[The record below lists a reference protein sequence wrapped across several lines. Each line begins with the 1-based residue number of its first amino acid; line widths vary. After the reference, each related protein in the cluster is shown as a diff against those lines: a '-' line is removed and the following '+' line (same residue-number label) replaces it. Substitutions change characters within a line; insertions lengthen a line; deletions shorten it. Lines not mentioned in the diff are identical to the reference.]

1 MKRCELVSEK
11 VSRRDFL
18 MESTKAMAVLS
29 VSPLKIDASPSF
41 DLVLRNGTIIDGTG
55 SPGAIA
61 DIGISGDR
69 IAAIGSIAAEQAR
82 RAVDVRGLHVAPGFI
97 DIHSHSDGSILA
109 YPGAESRVYQGVTT
123 ELTGNCGSSAA
134 PISGLRAAEARNTWL
149 ADEGIKADWDDVA
162 SYLETLDR
170 SKTAINQA
178 LLLGQGTLRE
188 SAIGMVDRVLS
199 TDEMKQILH
208 STEEGMDQGAYGLST
223 GLEYTPG
230 TYTPIEEIVE
240 MSRIVA
246 RYGGLYASHTRN
258 EVDRHL
264 EAVHEAIEIGKRA
277 GVRVEVSHLKVC
289 GSRNWHMQ
297 RSSIALIEAARASGV
312 DVLADA
318 YPYTAYSTG
327 LDLFLPA
334 WAREG
339 GSPAIVE
346 RLRDAKLRAQMRM
359 EAESYILKLEPGGY
373 DLIVISDL
381 RSERNRALVGKNM
394 IEIAGIW
401 KIEPAEALMRLLEEE
416 ETGVSYIGHAMSPEN
431 VEMVLTSPL
440 VMIGSDGSTMAP
452 TGRAAQTR
460 PHPRSYG
467 CYPRVLTLYCRERR
481 LFDLPTAIRKMT
493 SMPADQIGLA
503 DRGRI
508 AAGKKADLVI
518 FSAEGVRDGA
528 TFDDPHRYPTG
539 IPHVLV
545 NGVFVIENGVH
556 TGARPGHVLRRG

>member
-1 MKRCELVSEK
+1 MPDKE
-11 VSRRDFL
+11 SRREFL
-18 MESTKAMAVLS
+18 VESAKAMAALFL
-29 VSPLKIDASPSF
+29 SPLKIDAAPSF
-41 DLVLRNGTIIDGTG
+41 DLVLRNGTIVDGTG

-69 IAAIGSIAAEQAR
+69 IAAIGSIAPERAK

-97 DIHSHSDGSILA
+97 DIHSHSDGVILA
-109 YPGAESRVYQGVTT
+109 YPDAESRVYQGVTT

-134 PISGLRAAEARNTWL
+134 PIGGLQAAEARKSWL
-149 ADEGIKADWDDVA
+149 DDEGIKADWDNVA
-162 SYLETLDR
+162 SYLDTLER
-170 SKTAINQA
+170 SRIPVNQA

-188 SAIGMVDRVLS
+188 NAIGMVDRALS
-199 TDEMKQILH
+199 AEEMKQVLRA
-208 STEEGMDQGAYGLST
+208 TEEGMDQGAYGLST

-230 TYTPIEEIVE
+230 TYTPTEEIVE

-297 RSSIALIEAARASGV
+297 RSSIELIEAARANGIN
-312 DVLADA
+312 VLADA

-339 GSPAIVE
+339 GSAAIVQK
-346 RLRDAKLRAQMRM
+346 LRDPQQRARIRK
-359 EAESYILKLEPGGY
+359 EAETYILNLEPGGY

-381 RSERNRALVGKNM
+381 RSARNRELVGKNM
-394 IEIAGIW
+394 LEIAGVW
-401 KIEPAEALMRLLEEE
+401 KMEPAEALMRLLEEE
-416 ETGVSYIGHAMSPEN
+416 GTGVSYIGHAMSPEN
-431 VEMVLTSPL
+431 VEMVLASPL

-467 CYPRVLTLYCRERR
+467 CYPRVLSLYRRERK

-493 SMPADQIGLA
+493 SMPADQIGLS

-508 AAGKKADLVI
+508 APGKKADLVV
-518 FSAEGVRDGA
+518 FDAEGVRDGA
-528 TFDDPHRYPTG
+528 TFDEPHRYPTG

-545 NGVFVIENGVH
+545 NGVFVIENGAH
-556 TGARPGHVLRRG
+556 TGARPGRVLRRG